1 MCSMPLLKFSVV
13 CWQSL
18 VLLGLYQHLPHLH
31 LYLHVASCVCMCVH
45 IPPFLVS
52 TEGPD
57 LWWFN
62 LTFFNFAM
70 VWQWNAF
77 SRNRTLNF
85 VPSKIGVFCF
95 PQSYGSPTIESHW
108 PSRSDSLGI
117 PSPFVRSPGLEACC
131 GVQNLHNSGRTSLV
145 LLFSSLWITYPAGMG
160 FDFIV
165 IVLLLPS
172 CCSFFFVF
180 GHGVSFFGMFRHP
193 PMDGCSIGSGDFG
206 NLKGGDEHTFFYSTI
221 LNQKSHTLNF
231 ALFPG

>member
-18 VLLGLYQHLPHLH
+18 VLLGLYQRLPHLH

-77 SRNRTLNF
+77 SRNCTLNF

-95 PQSYGSPTIESHW
+95 PQSYGSPTVESHW

-117 PSPFVRSPGLEACC
+117 PSPFVRSPGWKPAVGSRTFTTVGELLWYYCSPVC
-131 GVQNLHNSGRTSLV
+131 GSPTQQVWDLILSWLCSSYHLAV
-145 LLFSSLWITYPAGMG
+145 ASSLFLDMG
-160 FDFIV
+160 YLFLVCSGI
-165 IVLLLPS
+165 LLWM
-172 CCSFFFVF
+172 V
-180 GHGVSFFGMFRHP
+180 VW
-193 PMDGCSIGSGDFG
+193 
-206 NLKGGDEHTFFYSTI
+206 
-221 LNQKSHTLNF
+221 
-231 ALFPG
+231 